1 MSQQQTNIRD
11 GAILGDPRS
20 TERQG
25 EHADRSEVT
34 TNLQTGETRHFG
46 PDKLQL
52 TAAPQRKNSDDDQA
66 MHRED
71 YEEGVDEDR
80 SVVVES
86 SSFGGRT
93 TDEVLGKICRLAK
106 PFADDEDLD
115 IDSPETMLPI
125 ERLLCEQILDML
137 RADYGP
143 FWSVIVMK
151 RLALAVGLRSN
162 DRFANFKI
170 GFFNVLIFECNQ
182 IQSNT
187 TQASTAVVQ
196 TAAK

>member
-143 FWSVIVMK
+143 VWSVIGGK
-151 RLALAVGLRSN
+151 RFALGVGLRIDYRS
-162 DRFANFKI
+162 ANFKVA
-170 GFFNVLIFECNQ
+170 FFNVIIFECNKHAAGL
-182 IQSNT
+182 SE
-187 TQASTAVVQ
+187 ARP